1 MSRNGR
7 NNFLLHLLHLQQDG
21 KDAISA
27 PANWSSEPLLQVE
40 TEIDAD
46 IEDLARTI
54 LGGKDGNGTGRW
66 HFFIG
71 SPGNGKSAAMGKL
84 CRILKSK
91 ECKIEEIY
99 EDAQVPYTLNVY
111 EKDEKYLSARIIQD
125 ASVVKNPFSPGSD
138 PADELL
144 GEVKEAWE
152 KGISLIICTNRGV
165 LEKAYRDHHM
175 EKEYNTKPW
184 FKEIKKLANP
194 SNSRQGALPSEDG
207 FKVGTASKHP
217 PFEEVKI
224 SHTHLDNRS
233 LLLGKDTFD
242 NLLKNATKPEHWEV
256 CTSCAA
262 KAMCPFKTNRDW
274 LADNDARSKVLEIF
288 KKAEVFS
295 GQIIVFREALAI
307 ISLIL
312 SGCPRDYD
320 NDKHPCEWVQDALA
334 ESDIF
339 KLAMRRI
346 YMCLFS
352 SYSQY
357 GMEPARHLQ
366 ERQRNALK
374 ELRKEMKK
382 IRDKK
387 IPRAIMH
394 VIDKV
399 SPPSTDTGVTRL
411 LGAGGIMSE
420 IDACRDAMPVEF
432 YERWDADY
440 EAYKGMS
447 REWKVSEKL
456 FTQVEK
462 KCISAWKDLE
472 ELLEML
478 TKHTVLEAHWAL
490 RRWSSNF
497 LLHFGALHDGCSAW
511 REELEEFTELLA
523 LVNSP
528 EESRTYKQHEK
539 MEEWNGQL
547 KTLLNASSGQQEENL
562 VRLSEAVTLSG
573 RWVLENLNPAITTSK
588 ESGNVSLVVKF
599 RGGEH
604 KEEYAA
610 VSALTYLWL
619 YRHTRG
625 KLDIQCFPSELLSG
639 TKEAQVRAASKSEY
653 AFANDGVVLEI
664 DTGQNTKFILKRLG
678 GEVGLKETT
687 GE

>member
-1 MSRNGR
+1 MSHNGR
-7 NNFLLHLLHLQQDG
+7 NDFLLHLLDLQQDG

-27 PANWSSEPLLQVE
+27 PTNWNREPLLEVE
-40 TEIDAD
+40 TEIDD
-46 IEDLARTI
+46 CIEDLAHTI
-54 LGGKDGNGTGRW
+54 LGGEDGNGTGRW

-91 ECKIEEIY
+91 ECEVKEIGIDAQIPYALDIY
-99 EDAQVPYTLNVY
+99 E
-111 EKDEKYLSARIIQD
+111 KGKKYLSAKIIQD
-125 ASVVKNPFSPGSD
+125 ASVVKNPFLPKAD

-144 GEVKEAWE
+144 KEVENAWE
-152 KGISLIICTNRGV
+152 EGISLVICTNRGV

-175 EKEYNTKPW
+175 DKEYNKKEW
-184 FKEIKKLANP
+184 FKKIKNLANLD
-194 SNSRQGALPSEDG
+194 NNQQGGAPSEDYL
-207 FKVGTASKHP
+207 KVGKDRKRP
-217 PFEEVKI
+217 PFQKVEI

-242 NLLKNATKPEHWEV
+242 NLLKNATKPEHWEA
-256 CTSCAA
+256 CTSCPA

-274 LADNDARSKVLEIF
+274 LADNDARRKVLEIF

-320 NDKHPCEWVQDALA
+320 NNKHPCEWVQDAWA
-334 ESDIF
+334 QDDIF

-357 GMEPARHLQ
+357 GLEPTGDLQ
-366 ERQRNALK
+366 KSLGKVLE
-374 ELRKEMKK
+374 ELSNTIGEEQE
-382 IRDKK
+382 
-387 IPRAIMH
+387 IPRAIVH
-394 VIDKV
+394 VVKKV

-440 EAYKGMS
+440 ATYEDMPK
-447 REWKVSEKL
+447 EWEVSEKL
-456 FTQVEK
+456 FTQIERE
-462 KCISAWKDLE
+462 CISAWKELE
-472 ELLEML
+472 EKLELL
-478 TKHTVLEAHWAL
+478 TQHTVLDAHWAL

-497 LLHFGALHDGCSAW
+497 LLHLGVLHEGCSAW
-511 REELEEFTELLA
+511 REELENFCDLLA
-523 LVNSP
+523 LVKSSP
-528 EESRTYKQHEK
+528 ESRSYDENEK
-539 MEEWNGQL
+539 IEEWNDQL
-547 KTLLNASSGQQEENL
+547 KTLLNASSGQQEKNL
-562 VRLSEAVTLSG
+562 VRLSEVVTLSG
-573 RWVLENLNPAITTSK
+573 EWVSENLKPAMTTSK
-588 ESGNVSLVVKF
+588 ESGNVSLVVEF
-599 RGGEH
+599 TGGGR
-604 KEEYAA
+604 KGEYAA

-625 KLDIQCFPSELLSG
+625 KLDIHCFPSELLSG
-639 TKEAQVRAASKSEY
+639 IREAQVRAASRGKY
-653 AFANDGVVLEI
+653 AFANDGVVLKI
-664 DTGQNTKFILKRLG
+664 DTGQNTIRLKRLG
-678 GEVGLKETT
+678 GKVGLKEIPS
-687 GE
+687 E